1 MSRTNA
7 ALSRSG
13 DTAVLIDCIP
23 NISTEK
29 PSMMSPTWRRCWLR
43 LNMRRI
49 MPHTAITALSVDVEN
64 SATQPLPSSSERQ
77 IIQPVTLVP
86 RSAPRITAIAC
97 RSFIIPELT
106 KPTTI
111 TDVAE
116 DDCMTAVTPVPN
128 STPRSGVPDRRYSTS
143 SSLLPATFFSPSPI
157 SVIPNRNSATPPSS
171 EIILFR
177 FICILIPAPA
187 QLYTVRRNMSIGV
200 YFILTIYPA
209 GGKPQ

>member
-1 MSRTNA
+1 M
-7 ALSRSG
+7 
-13 DTAVLIDCIP
+13 
-23 NISTEK
+23 
-29 PSMMSPTWRRCWLR
+29 
-43 LNMRRI
+43 
-49 MPHTAITALSVDVEN
+49 DVEN
-64 SATQPLPSSSERQ
+64 SATQPLPSSIERQ

-97 RSFIIPELT
+97 LSFIIPELT

-116 DDCMTAVTPVPN
+116 DDCMTAVTPVPSN
-128 STPRSGVPDRRYSTS
+128 TPRSGVPDRRYSTS

-177 FICILIPAPA
+177 FIYILIPAPA
-187 QLYTVRRNMSIGV
+187 HLYTPYSPREYVHMLFYYIILSI
-200 YFILTIYPA
+200 YAA